1 MLKDASKS
9 QKISIFAQTLTS
21 FMENNIPQEWN
32 KFYLKDVSFVNL
44 MMRRIYNVLIVAN
57 PYDAFMLE
65 DDGRIEE
72 KIYNEYMELG
82 LRYPPTFTQVSTT
95 EEAAAVLRSTVID
108 LVICM
113 PGNADNDAFDV
124 ARDIKGKFP
133 NIHCVVLTPFSHGI
147 TKRMQNE
154 DLSIFD
160 YVFCWLGN
168 TNLILSIIK
177 LIEDKM
183 NLEHDIQEAGV
194 QMILLVEDS
203 IRFYSSIL
211 PNLYNYILEQ
221 SKNFSKEALNR
232 HAATMRMRG
241 RPKVVLARTYEEA
254 QKLYDKYSN
263 NTLGVISDARFPLK
277 SAAKAFG
284 NEVEQEANPEHGT
297 DTFGREKCPDAGLR
311 LFRYIRKT
319 DPFVPL
325 IIESSESDNRAKAE
339 AEGFRFVDKNS
350 KKMSVDLRRLME
362 EHMGFGDFIFRD
374 PKTHEEIMRIR
385 SLKELQ
391 DNIFNI
397 PNDSML
403 YHISRN
409 HMSRWLC
416 ARAIFPVSAF
426 LKHVT
431 WEKLQDVDAHR
442 QIIFDAIVQYRHMKN
457 LGVVA
462 VFDRM
467 KFDKYAH
474 FARIGEGSLGGKGR
488 GLAFLDNII
497 KRHPEFNQ
505 YENATVQIPKTVVL
519 CTDIFDEFMMS
530 NNLYPI
536 ALSDASDDEILKHFL
551 HAQLPD
557 SLIADFFTFFEA
569 TKSPIAIRSSSLLE
583 DAHYQPF
590 AGIYSTYMI
599 PYLAD
604 KYQMLQMLACAIKG
618 VYASV
623 FYRDSKAYMTATRN
637 VIDQEKMAVI
647 LQEVVGK
654 DYGTRYYPT
663 MSGVLRSLNYYPIGD
678 EEAEEGIASLALGL
692 GKYIVDGGQTLRVCP
707 YHPHQVL
714 QTSETEMALRDTQTQ
729 FYALDMKH
737 VGDDFKVD
745 DGFNI
750 LKLRVKDAVEDQS
763 LNYIASTFDPYD
775 QVINDG
781 VYETGRKL
789 ITFAGVLQHDVV
801 PLPELMQ
808 MSMKCGSEAMRRP
821 VEIEF
826 ACNIHADKTC
836 DFYLLQIRPIVDAKE
851 MLDEDVR
858 AIPDADCLL
867 RSHNSLGHG
876 ISEDVTDVV
885 YVKYDDH
892 FSAMNNF
899 YVADDIERINRKF
912 LADGKN
918 YVLIG
923 PGRWGSSDHYL
934 GVPVKWPHISAARVI
949 VEVAL
954 KNYNIDPSQG
964 THFFQNLTSFGVGYF
979 TVDTNTEEGGFVNKE
994 MLDAMPAVEETQYV
1008 RHVRFDRPLR
1018 ILMDG
1023 KKQEGAVL
1031 HPQE

>member
-1 MLKDASKS
+1 
-9 QKISIFAQTLTS
+9 
-21 FMENNIPQEWN
+21 MENNVPQEWN

-95 EEAAAVLRSTVID
+95 EEAAQVLRSTVID

-147 TKRMQNE
+147 TKRMENE

-183 NLEHDIQEAGV
+183 NLEHDIREAGV

-203 IRFYSSIL
+203 VRFYSSIL

-536 ALSDASDDEILKHFL
+536 ALSDAGDDEILKHFL

-599 PYLAD
+599 PYLED

>member
-1 MLKDASKS
+1 
-9 QKISIFAQTLTS
+9 
-21 FMENNIPQEWN
+21 MENNVPQEWN

-95 EEAAAVLRSTVID
+95 EEAAQVLRSTVID

-133 NIHCVVLTPFSHGI
+133 SIHCVVLTPFSHGI
-147 TKRMQNE
+147 TKRMENE

-183 NLEHDIQEAGV
+183 NLEHDIREAGV

-203 IRFYSSIL
+203 VRFYSSIL

-536 ALSDASDDEILKHFL
+536 ALSDAGDDEILKHFL

-599 PYLAD
+599 PYLED

-994 MLDAMPAVEETQYV
+994 ILDAMPAVEETQYV

>member
-1 MLKDASKS
+1 
-9 QKISIFAQTLTS
+9 
-21 FMENNIPQEWN
+21 MENNVPQEWN

-95 EEAAAVLRSTVID
+95 EEAAQVLRSTVID

-147 TKRMQNE
+147 TKRMENE

-183 NLEHDIQEAGV
+183 NLEHDIREAGV

-203 IRFYSSIL
+203 VRFYSSIL

-599 PYLAD
+599 PYLED

-885 YVKYDDH
+885 YVKYDDQ

-1031 HPQE
+1031 HP

>member
-1 MLKDASKS
+1 
-9 QKISIFAQTLTS
+9 
-21 FMENNIPQEWN
+21 MENNVPQEWN

-95 EEAAAVLRSTVID
+95 EEAAQVLRSTVID

-147 TKRMQNE
+147 TKRMENE

-183 NLEHDIQEAGV
+183 NLEHDIREAGV

-203 IRFYSSIL
+203 VRFYSSIL

-599 PYLAD
+599 PYLED

-979 TVDTNTEEGGFVNKE
+979 TVDTNIEEGGFVNKE